1 MNRAL
6 FFARVRPL
14 FGGSLTQGQVDGMNA
29 VLDEWERR
37 KLTDLR
43 WLGYMLATDKH
54 ETAHTM
60 AAIVERGPK
69 SYFNKYEG
77 RASLGNTEPGDGY
90 RFRGRGLVQL
100 TGRRNYALASR
111 KIGIDLIADPD
122 AALRLSVAVKVMF
135 DGMIDG
141 WFTGKKLGDYFT
153 ATKTDWKNARR
164 IINGTD
170 KAATIAGYAMAFNN
184 ALVAAQAVD
193 YVPEDIPAEPD
204 PGIDTPPEVVP
215 PTADKGVSLL
225 LGIIILTFITAAVVL
240 VGRLLH

>member
-1 MNRAL
+1 MDAI
-6 FFARVRPL
+6 
-14 FGGSLTQGQVDGMNA
+14 
-29 VLDEWERR
+29 LDEADRR
-37 KLTDLR
+37 RLTEPR
-43 WLGYMLATDKH
+43 WLAYMLATAFH
-54 ETAHTM
+54 ETARTM
-60 AAIVERGPK
+60 QPITEYGPK
-69 SYFNKYEG
+69 SYFNKYDG
-77 RASLGNTEPGDGY
+77 RKDLGNVLPGDGY
-90 RFRGRGLVQL
+90 RYRGRGFVQL
-100 TGRRNYALASR
+100 TGRRNYTFATSRVGEDLVAKPELALDPA
-111 KIGIDLIADPD
+111 IA
-122 AALRLSVAVKVMF
+122 AQIMF
-135 DGMIDG
+135 TGMSDG
-141 WFTGKKLGDYFT
+141 WFTGKKLSDYFNGS
-153 ATKTDWKNARR
+153 KTDWKNARR